1 MNGLIENEDRN
12 NKLFEDGRKKLS
24 EPPIDILFNPS
35 LVLKKDAWDIDIP
48 LVLRMLLEIL
58 DRIQLKDLRICG
70 VAALSSS
77 MIHRIKVESIF
88 RLHSA
93 AEVKRRPSALVDETP
108 VEDLKPIMIPFRH
121 ESTYPLSLQDL
132 LSVLNNMISGLTV
145 SGGKKSRVGIEPI
158 EDFSFDAYFV
168 RIEELLA
175 NYEAVVYSKIADENI
190 RLFSSLIANMDDL
203 SSARCFL
210 AVLYLGMKGKIR
222 IEQTDDSNDVLLSV
236 VGALE

>member
-58 DRIQLKDLRICG
+58 NRIQLKDLRICG

-88 RLHSA
+88 RLHSV

-132 LSVLNNMISGLTV
+132 LSVLNNMISDLTV

-175 NYEAVVYSKIADENI
+175 NYEAVVYGKIADESI

>member
-58 DRIQLKDLRICG
+58 NRIQLKDLRICG

-88 RLHSA
+88 RLHSV

-132 LSVLNNMISGLTV
+132 LSVLNNMISDLTV

-175 NYEAVVYSKIADENI
+175 NYEAVVYSKIADESI

-210 AVLYLGMKGKIR
+210 AVLYLGMKGKIH

>member
-88 RLHSA
+88 RLHSM
-93 AEVKRRPSALVDETP
+93 AEVKRRPSALLDETP

-132 LSVLNNMISGLTV
+132 LSVLDNMISDLTV

-158 EDFSFDAYFV
+158 EDFSFDSYFV
-168 RIEELLA
+168 KIEELLA
-175 NYEAVVYSKIADENI
+175 NYEAVVYSKIADENV
-190 RLFSSLIANMDDL
+190 RLFSSLIANMDHL
-203 SSARCFL
+203 TSARCFL